1 MQKIHFRNT
10 ANMSHF
16 NTKLEKTD
24 DVSEDEMFLN
34 GAQPQQSFPLILVE
48 SKNQKI
54 SCKIQLPKIYSC
66 FCMTTIVPL

>member
-34 GAQPQQSFPLILVE
+34 GAQPQQSFPLILVQ
-48 SKNQKI
+48 SIKKSAAKI
-54 SCKIQLPKIYSC
+54 RLPKIYSC

>member
-34 GAQPQQSFPLILVE
+34 GAQPQQSFPLILVQ
-48 SKNQKI
+48 SIKKSAAKFDCQRFI
-54 SCKIQLPKIYSC
+54 AV
-66 FCMTTIVPL
+66 FA